1 MQALRPR
8 LTSLLQS
15 CIEKRLDLSSGKVL
29 HASILRSGLYAD
41 TFLSNRLIEFYSRC
55 NTTSYARNLFDAMPS
70 KNIYTW
76 NAILS
81 EYCRVGQL
89 EDAFMV
95 FDEMSERNAVSWN
108 NLISALVRG
117 GFERQALDVYF
128 RMILEGFVPTHC
140 TLASVL
146 SACGTLLDIEL
157 GKRCHCLALKIGL
170 ELNKYVG
177 NGLLCVYAKCGLLR
191 EATGLFKEIPEPS
204 EVTFTVMMGGLAKS
218 DRVAEAL
225 EMFKLMCRKGIRV
238 DSVSLSSVLGVC
250 AKETGQ
256 NDSKDGNIHGKQV
269 HGLGIRLGFDTN
281 LHLGNSL
288 LDMYAKDGDMESAE
302 KVFANLPGYS
312 VVSWN
317 IMIAGYGQKC
327 QIEKAREFLQKMQN
341 LGFEP
346 DEVTC
351 INMLAACAKSG
362 DMVTAKQMFGNISC
376 PGTSSWNA
384 MLSGYLLIRNHDEIL
399 TLFREMQFRYVD
411 CDRATYAIVI
421 TSCTAMGLLNA
432 AMQVH
437 AAWQKSS
444 FRNDLYVAS
453 GLIALYS
460 KCQKLEIAQCIFNN
474 LPQLDIVCWNS
485 IIAGYSINSLDKEA
499 FVHFKRMQ
507 ENGMS
512 PNQFSYAT
520 VLSSCSKLFSSSQG
534 RQLHSQ
540 IIKDGFINDVFVGS
554 TLIGMYCKCGEVDE
568 SRQFFDMMPE
578 KSIVTWNEMIH
589 GCAQGG
595 RGDEAVGIY
604 REMIE
609 VGEKPDGITF
619 IAVLTACSH
628 SGLVDAGL
636 EIFDSMQQDH
646 GVEPI
651 LDHYTCIIDA
661 LGRAGRFHE
670 AEIIVNR
677 MPYKDDPI
685 IWEVLL
691 SSCRVHDNV
700 SLAKRA
706 ADELLRL
713 DPRNSSPYVL
723 LANMY
728 TSLGRWDEAKAVR
741 EVMDDRHVT
750 KDPGYSYVEKWDEF
764 VNPG

>member
-432 AMQVH
+432 AMQ
-437 AAWQKSS
+437 AIQ
-444 FRNDLYVAS
+444 
-453 GLIALYS
+453 LILWTR
-460 KCQKLEIAQCIFNN
+460 KL
-474 LPQLDIVCWNS
+474 
-485 IIAGYSINSLDKEA
+485 
-499 FVHFKRMQ
+499 
-507 ENGMS
+507 
-512 PNQFSYAT
+512 
-520 VLSSCSKLFSSSQG
+520 LFILRG
-534 RQLHSQ
+534 
-540 IIKDGFINDVFVGS
+540 
-554 TLIGMYCKCGEVDE
+554 CKK
-568 SRQFFDMMPE
+568 M
-578 KSIVTWNEMIH
+578 
-589 GCAQGG
+589 GC
-595 RGDEAVGIY
+595 R
-604 REMIE
+604 R
-609 VGEKPDGITF
+609 
-619 IAVLTACSH
+619 
-628 SGLVDAGL
+628 
-636 EIFDSMQQDH
+636 
-646 GVEPI
+646 
-651 LDHYTCIIDA
+651 
-661 LGRAGRFHE
+661 
-670 AEIIVNR
+670 
-677 MPYKDDPI
+677 
-685 IWEVLL
+685 
-691 SSCRVHDNV
+691 
-700 SLAKRA
+700 
-706 ADELLRL
+706 
-713 DPRNSSPYVL
+713 
-723 LANMY
+723 
-728 TSLGRWDEAKAVR
+728 TSL
-741 EVMDDRHVT
+741 VMLQ
-750 KDPGYSYVEKWDEF
+750 F
-764 VNPG
+764 